1 MGKSG
6 SVSHLWGNC
15 SFLLD
20 PGAYQ
25 VLFVPTKSLFPQSY
39 VSSGGSV
46 VGLMARAFPRGPNTP
61 DQDAL
66 GNLVCPL
73 QSTREPKS
81 PQDEWRA
88 RPPPSL
94 CPLPEA
100 EPGCTYS
107 TGCNGLRRSAAK
119 RSYPSPKF
127 RRRPREA
134 TPCPRSG
141 AVAERSNPTSK
152 EWWLRGRRRA
162 ERSYS
167 TFKVRRAAVRRNPTS
182 KVRSGGREEQP
193 HVQGKEQRLHFAG
206 AAVKRYPTSMVRE
219 TQVRRWVLREGIRGQ
234 TH

>member
-73 QSTREPKS
+73 QSTREPHVHS
-81 PQDEWRA
+81 FTASQQ
-88 RPPPSL
+88 L
-94 CPLPEA
+94 HEA
-100 EPGCTYS
+100 AALRYPYLRNKTKAQRGCV
-107 TGCNGLRRSAAK
+107 CV
-119 RSYPSPKF
+119 P
-127 RRRPREA
+127 
-134 TPCPRSG
+134 
-141 AVAERSNPTSK
+141 
-152 EWWLRGRRRA
+152 RA
-162 ERSYS
+162 EGR
-167 TFKVRRAAVRRNPTS
+167 VRIQASSVFQAPAVPS
-182 KVRSGGREEQP
+182 WS
-193 HVQGKEQRLHFAG
+193 HFAF
-206 AAVKRYPTSMVRE
+206 
-219 TQVRRWVLREGIRGQ
+219 
-234 TH
+234 